1 MNAFY
6 EPDGASFLPTVL
18 TRGPWD
24 LRFQHGG
31 PPSALLAGQMVRAAP
46 DFALARLAVELLRP
60 VPIAPLQIQLDPGPP
75 GRTVRRLTATL
86 LHEGRPLLIARG
98 LFILRQ
104 PRDLPPGPPLPPW
117 PDPAALPLHVFT
129 FFQHEEGYH
138 QAIELRRVFGQWGQ
152 TPIGFWGRPRVPL
165 IAGSALLPE
174 EAVITLADAQSGMGP
189 PLDPLRYSFV
199 NPDLTVYLER
209 PPVGDWVGFEVR
221 SGAGPLGAG
230 LSESLLRDEAGLLG
244 RSAQSLVIAER

>member
-6 EPDGASFLPTVL
+6 EPDGDCFLPTVL

-46 DFALARLAVELLRP
+46 GFALARLAVELLRP
-60 VPIAPLQIQLDPGPP
+60 VPLAPLQIQLDPGPP
-75 GRTVRRLTATL
+75 GRTVRRLGATL
-86 LHEGRPLLIARG
+86 LHEGRPLLVARG
-98 LFILRQ
+98 LFILRSPQ
-104 PRDLPPGPPLPPW
+104 ALPPALAPSAW
-117 PDPAALPLHVFT
+117 PAPDSRPLHVFS

-138 QAIELRRVFGQWGQ
+138 QAIELRTVFGQWGQ

-174 EAVITLADAQSGMGP
+174 EAVVTLADAQSGMGP

-209 PPVGDWVGFEVR
+209 PPVGSWVGFEVR

-230 LSESLLRDEAGLLG
+230 LAESLLRDEAGLLG